1 MKLSKWIAAFTF
13 SVLSVNAF
21 ATVVTGETIMDNYIG
36 AGYNGDVNGDVNKW
50 DIDKML
56 VSRDVSGG
64 VTTLEVN
71 IFTSFYDN
79 VNTYGIKLG
88 DLFMAADEDL
98 NGSSDTPWNPEG
110 TDPYT
115 GDRYTNSN
123 ASSTTD
129 TDWNYVYDLSGARK
143 YNSGTGTLKSGFGS
157 NQVVTSSS
165 LHNGARANQAVMLAD
180 RNTDIS
186 HGSSTW
192 NVLGYSYTSSG
203 INYGQIK
210 FSFDVSGTDLATA
223 NQIAFRWAM
232 TCANDIIEGL
242 ATFNSQVPKPDV
254 SVPEPSTM
262 VLMLLAMAG
271 LIYRRKTN
279 I

>member
-1 MKLSKWIAAFTF
+1 MKFSKFIVAVAF
-13 SVLSVNAF
+13 SVLSINTF
-21 ATVVTGETIMDNYIG
+21 ATNITGEVIMDNYIG
-36 AGYNGDVNGDVNKW
+36 AGYNGDVNGDDNKW

-79 VNTYGIKLG
+79 VGTYGIKLG
-88 DLFMAADEDL
+88 DLFMAADQNL
-98 NGSSDTPWNPEG
+98 NNSGKTPWNPEG

-123 ASSTTD
+123 AASTTD
-129 TDWNYVYDLSGARK
+129 TNWNYVYDLSGARK
-143 YNSGTGTLKSGFGS
+143 HTSGTGHLKSGFGS

-165 LHNGARANQAVMLAD
+165 LHNRSRANQAVMLSD
-180 RNTDIS
+180 RNTDIV
-186 HGSSTW
+186 HDSSIW
-192 NVLGYSYTSSG
+192 NVLGYSYTSNN

-242 ATFNSQVPKPDV
+242 ADFSSQNPPVD
-254 SVPEPSTM
+254 VPEPNTII
-262 VLMLLAMAG
+262 LMLLAMAG
-271 LIYRRKTN
+271 LIYRKKVN
-279 I
+279 N